1 MLLRL
6 LDLELRKIVIITPM
20 HCQRAGYATSDQPPL
35 FLHSLDLW
43 GIPVLHSL
51 DLWGHFFPESAGKNN
66 SMFILWNMLT
76 FSMKGERNS
85 YIVLSFGAVCMGMA
99 WLILTEME

>member
-6 LDLELRKIVIITPM
+6 LELRKLVIITPT
-20 HCQRAGYATSDQPPL
+20 HCQRAGYATPGQPPL

-43 GIPVLHSL
+43 GHPRFTFPRSVG
-51 DLWGHFFPESAGKNN
+51 GHFFPESAGKNN

>member
-6 LDLELRKIVIITPM
+6 LELRKIVIIIPT
-20 HCQRAGYATSDQPPL
+20 HCQRAGYATSDQPP
-35 FLHSLDLW
+35 FFYIPYIFG
-43 GIPVLHSL
+43 GIPILHSL

-66 SMFILWNMLT
+66 STFILWNMLT